1 MFSSDKQGGDKL
13 LVIFILFAVSAI
25 ILGIMQKS
33 LAPQMKRGGLIS
45 EADNEIL
52 RNEIM
57 RKKAESIDSGMTAL
71 EYSQRQN
78 EFEKNDNAKHDSA
91 IPKPIYEAE
100 RLKPEAKQQPVR
112 SETTKPKTSSA
123 AKPRLDPYVFSP
135 DEKPITAH
143 STDDCTGGSIHDGYH
158 EGTARKPIAA
168 AQREGTIGGQGRKLK
183 GKSEVHKQGVPMP
196 GENHSVRYAPEIV
209 PAKADGRTGADKLV
223 VAIAKKPSIV
233 QGIIWSE
240 VIGKPKSEIG

>member
-1 MFSSDKQGGDKL
+1 M
-13 LVIFILFAVSAI
+13 
-25 ILGIMQKS
+25 
-33 LAPQMKRGGLIS
+33 IS

-57 RKKAESIDSGMTAL
+57 RKKAESIDSDMTAL
-71 EYSQRQN
+71 EHSQRQN
-78 EFEKNDNAKHDSA
+78 EFEKNVNAMQNA
-91 IPKPIYEAE
+91 AVPPKPIYEAE
-100 RLKPEAKQQPVR
+100 RLKPEAKQPMR
-112 SETTKPKTSSA
+112 NETTEPKMGSA
-123 AKPRLDPYVFSP
+123 AKPRFDPYAVAS

-168 AQREGTIGGQGRKLK
+168 AQREGTMGGQGRKLK
-183 GKSEVHKQGVPMP
+183 GKNEVHKQGVLLP
-196 GENHSVRYAPEIV
+196 GENHSVSYTPETV
-209 PAKADGRTGADKLV
+209 PVKTDGRTGADKLV
-223 VAIAKKPSIV
+223 AAIAKKPSIV

>member
-1 MFSSDKQGGDKL
+1 M
-13 LVIFILFAVSAI
+13 
-25 ILGIMQKS
+25 
-33 LAPQMKRGGLIS
+33 IS

-57 RKKAESIDSGMTAL
+57 RKKAESIDNDMTSL

-78 EFEKNDNAKHDSA
+78 EFEKNVNVIQNATVS
-91 IPKPIYEAE
+91 KPIYEAE
-100 RLKPEAKQQPVR
+100 RLKPEAKQPMR
-112 SETTKPKTSSA
+112 SETTEKKMGTA
-123 AKPRLDPYVFSP
+123 AKPRFDPYAVAS
-135 DEKPITAH
+135 DEKPITTH

-168 AQREGTIGGQGRKLK
+168 AQREGAMGGQGRKLK
-183 GKSEVHKQGVPMP
+183 VKNEVHKQGVPLP
-196 GENHSVRYAPEIV
+196 GENHSVSYTPETV
-209 PAKADGRTGADKLV
+209 PVKVDGRTGADKLV
-223 VAIAKKPSIV
+223 AAIAKKPSIV